1 MSTTQEALFTVG
13 PTSNL
18 THVLMPCMAYACGG
32 DIVTKGGH
40 FVFDPVGERGK
51 VDCPECRALDP
62 DALVVEMRRQQG
74 RQA

>member
-1 MSTTQEALFTVG
+1 VSATQEALFTVG
-13 PTSNL
+13 PVSDL
-18 THVLMPCMAYACGG
+18 THVLMPCMGYACGG

-51 VDCPECRALDP
+51 VTCPECRALDP
-62 DALVVEMRRQQG
+62 DDLRAERDRQQG